1 MGHRALYLRYRPKT
15 FAEVKGQQHV
25 VNAIQTA
32 VREGRVGHAYLLH
45 GPRGTGKTTLAR
57 LLAKALNCTNLSDE
71 GEPCCKCESCVS
83 IEENRSFDLHELD
96 AASNNKVDDM
106 RTLLERVNLVTPGR
120 AKVYLLDEV
129 HMLTPGAENA
139 LLKTLEEPPDHV
151 TWVMATTEPHKVVET
166 IKSRCQTFG
175 LELLD
180 ADLMA
185 EHVNY
190 VAADAGIEVDEDV
203 INYVVS
209 AGAGS
214 VRDTLSALDGIAPGM
229 DVGTYDSPADNI
241 VAAIVDQDPAAA
253 LTAIDQAIK
262 QGRSPRVIGE
272 TVINRLRDGFLVKM
286 GVSPSRMS
294 ENEKTNAESIA
305 SQLSAAQITR
315 PLETLGRVLVEM
327 RQAPDPR
334 IDIEVAMV
342 KLCTPQ
348 PNSPDSPA
356 NDPNAAKGL
365 TDNFQQHIDRLEKQL
380 DSMQQHIRHLEGQLK
395 QVASQ
400 PTLPG
405 RSFVPPRVPP
415 IPKAPTATDPS
426 ASNRRL
432 AFTNKDNLAA
442 DSPVD
447 ADQPQDLTQLKPAT
461 PTEVVTWA
469 QEYLNIARE
478 DVVQLAN
485 SHLPPKEKGQK
496 HTSEELAG
504 LWEKLLET
512 SASTRTKT
520 FETQDTQVETPD
532 TQTEKTDNTR
542 TKTFEAQVETP
553 DTQTGS
559 SGNTR
564 TKTPDTQTGTSDTA
578 SPGNPVNPTSPGDPD
593 NSTSLSDPDI
603 VETVARTFPGTR
615 FIDKSDDD

>member
-25 VNAIQTA
+25 VKAIQAA

-57 LLAKALNCTNLSDE
+57 LLAKALNCTDLNDE

-190 VAADAGIEVDEDV
+190 VATDADIEIDDDV

-214 VRDTLSALDGIAPGM
+214 VRDTLSALDGITPGM
-229 DVGTYDSPADNI
+229 DVGGRDSPADNI
-241 VAAIVDQDPAAA
+241 IAAITDQDPAAA
-253 LTAIDQAIK
+253 LTAIDQAVK

-286 GVSPSRMS
+286 GAPSPRMS
-294 ENEKTNAESIA
+294 ENEKNNAESIA
-305 SQLSAAQITR
+305 LQLSAAQITR

-356 NDPNAAKGL
+356 NDPNTAKGL
-365 TDNFQQHIDRLEKQL
+365 TDDFQQHIDRLEKQL
-380 DSMQQHIRHLEGQLK
+380 DDVQQHIRHLEGQLK

-400 PTLPG
+400 PTSPG

-415 IPKAPTATDPS
+415 IPKAPIATDPS
-426 ASNRRL
+426 ASNRRSTL
-432 AFTNKDNLAA
+432 MNKDNLAT

-447 ADQPQDLTQLKPAT
+447 AAKPQDLTQLKPAT

-469 QEYLNIARE
+469 QEYLNIDKE
-478 DVVQLAN
+478 DVIQLAA
-485 SHLPPKEKGQK
+485 SHLPPKGKNQK
-496 HTSEELAG
+496 HTPEELAG
-504 LWEKLLET
+504 LWKKLLGM
-512 SASTRTKT
+512 S
-520 FETQDTQVETPD
+520 DD
-532 TQTEKTDNTR
+532 
-542 TKTFEAQVETP
+542 
-553 DTQTGS
+553 
-559 SGNTR
+559 TR
-564 TKTPDTQTGTSDTA
+564 TKTPATRVETPATRTETSDDNRTKTPKTQTETFATQAGGTG
-578 SPGNPVNPTSPGDPD
+578 SPDSASPGDPD
-593 NSTSLSDPDI
+593 NSTSLGDPDI
-603 VETVARTFPGTR
+603 VETVAKTFPGTR
-615 FIDKSDDD
+615 FIDKSDDG

>member
-25 VNAIQTA
+25 VKAIQTA

-57 LLAKALNCTNLSDE
+57 LLAKALNCTDLRDE

-151 TWVMATTEPHKVVET
+151 TWVMATTEPHKVVAT

-185 EHVNY
+185 EHVHY
-190 VAADAGIEVDEDV
+190 VAADANIEVDEDV

-214 VRDTLSALDGIAPGM
+214 VRDTLSALDGIAPGT
-229 DVGTYDSPADNI
+229 DVGSYDSPADNI
-241 VAAIVDQDPAAA
+241 VAAIVNQDPAAA
-253 LTAIDQAIK
+253 LTAINQAVK

-294 ENEKTNAESIA
+294 ENEKNNAESIA

-334 IDIEVAMV
+334 VDIEVAMV
-342 KLCTPQ
+342 KLCTSQ
-348 PNSPDSPA
+348 PSSPDSPA
-356 NDPNAAKGL
+356 NDPSNIKSV
-365 TDNFQQHIDRLEKQL
+365 TDNFQQHIDRLEKRL
-380 DSMQQHIRHLEGQLK
+380 DSMQQHLKDLEEQIK

-415 IPKAPTATDPS
+415 IPKAPTATNHS
-426 ASNRRL
+426 TSNRRSTL
-432 AFTNKDNLAA
+432 TNEDNPAA
-442 DSPVD
+442 DFP
-447 ADQPQDLTQLKPAT
+447 ADPAQPHDLAQLKPET
-461 PTEVVTWA
+461 PTQVVAWA
-469 QEYLNIARE
+469 QKYLNTDKE
-478 DVVQLAN
+478 DVIQLAN

-496 HTSEELAG
+496 HTPEELAS
-504 LWEKLLET
+504 LWKKLLET
-512 SASTRTKT
+512 SASTRTRT
-520 FETQDTQVETPD
+520 FETQVETPH
-532 TQTEKTDNTR
+532 TRTEKTDNTR
-542 TKTFEAQVETP
+542 TKTPHTRTEKT
-553 DTQTGS
+553 D
-559 SGNTR
+559 NTR
-564 TKTPDTQTGTSDTA
+564 TKTP
-578 SPGNPVNPTSPGDPD
+578 
-593 NSTSLSDPDI
+593 
-603 VETVARTFPGTR
+603 
-615 FIDKSDDD
+615 